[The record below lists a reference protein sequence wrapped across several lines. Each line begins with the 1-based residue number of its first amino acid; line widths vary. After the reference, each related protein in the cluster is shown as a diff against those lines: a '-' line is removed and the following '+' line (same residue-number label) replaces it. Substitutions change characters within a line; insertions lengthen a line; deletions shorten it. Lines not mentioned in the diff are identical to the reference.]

1 MKVSVNYRGLHLE
14 VEGNAFPAQGDGW
27 NEPLEEA
34 YFDADTITLEGV
46 NICEL
51 LSGDQWD
58 DICKL
63 AIEEC
68 GK

>member
-1 MKVSVNYRGLHLE
+1 MKVSVNYRGIVLE
-14 VEGNAFPAQGDGW
+14 VEGAAYPAQCDGF
-27 NEPLEEA
+27 NEPHEEA

-58 DICKL
+58 DICAL
-63 AIEEC
+63 AIKEC
-68 GK
+68 